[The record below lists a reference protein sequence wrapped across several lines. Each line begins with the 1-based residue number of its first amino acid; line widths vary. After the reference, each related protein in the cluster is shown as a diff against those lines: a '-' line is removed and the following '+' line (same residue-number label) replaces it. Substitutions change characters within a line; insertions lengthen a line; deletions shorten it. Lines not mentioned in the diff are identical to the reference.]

1 MVHFHTLCS
10 ALEDSRPPI
19 ERINKPIKDWRQD
32 AWTEALGAI
41 YKQGRKVNNAST
53 AQELRETFE
62 QDAGLV
68 VTCYKRGIADFYRS
82 SYIQDTLSHHEEE
95 LLSRIFSLDD
105 VDQDGVAYAE
115 IVADFN
121 AEFPFHFAE
130 CYDLV
135 INDVR
140 LKDLPEHHQDAI
152 KRFMLAWG
160 MQQAGYPITKQMKV
174 KLSRDRKMTGLPLQ
188 LEQGRPR
195 GNANA

>member
-1 MVHFHTLCS
+1 
-10 ALEDSRPPI
+10 
-19 ERINKPIKDWRQD
+19 
-32 AWTEALGAI
+32 
-41 YKQGRKVNNAST
+41 
-53 AQELRETFE
+53 
-62 QDAGLV
+62 
-68 VTCYKRGIADFYRS
+68 
-82 SYIQDTLSHHEEE
+82 
-95 LLSRIFSLDD
+95 

-160 MQQAGYPITKQMKV
+160 MQQAGFPITKQMKV